1 MEEEKKGRVWRKRRE
16 GGKEERQGWRA
27 GRGDGAEWADGQGRE
42 KDKRELREGGK
53 KGK

>member
-1 MEEEKKGRVWRKRRE
+1 MKGERE
-16 GGKEERQGWRA
+16 
-27 GRGDGAEWADGQGRE
+27 GRGDGAEWAEGQGRG

>member
-1 MEEEKKGRVWRKRRE
+1 MDKKEGGREGRKAGMEGGERGWGRVGTE
-16 GGKEERQGWRA
+16 
-27 GRGDGAEWADGQGRE
+27 GQGRG